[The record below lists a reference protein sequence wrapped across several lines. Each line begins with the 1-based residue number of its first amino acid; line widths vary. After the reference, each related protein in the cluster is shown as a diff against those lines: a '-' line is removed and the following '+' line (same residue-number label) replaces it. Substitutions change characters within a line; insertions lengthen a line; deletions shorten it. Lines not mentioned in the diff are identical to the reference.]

1 VKKKYSASPK
11 DKKDW
16 INFTEQLKD
25 ISVKDA
31 DFLPANQKINKV
43 RKLDLH
49 GYSLDD
55 ANKEV
60 KKFIIESFNQNY
72 KNLLIITGKGSR
84 SKSYD
89 NPYISEN
96 LSVLKN
102 SVPEYIKNNENLNS
116 IVKKII
122 RADRKDGGEGA
133 INIFLKNNK
142 KFIK

>member
-1 VKKKYSASPK
+1 MKKKFSVPAK

-16 INFTEQLKD
+16 INFTKESGNVISKD
-25 ISVKDA
+25 D
-31 DFLPANQKINKV
+31 DFLEENQKISKV

-49 GYSLDD
+49 GLSLDD
-55 ANKEV
+55 ANKVV

-72 KNLLIITGKGSR
+72 KKLIIVTGKGSR

-102 SVPEYIKNNENLNS
+102 SIPEYIKNEENLNS
-116 IVKKII
+116 MIKKITK
-122 RADRKDGGEGA
+122 ADYQDGGDGA
-133 INIFLKNNK
+133 LSIFLKNSK

>member
-1 VKKKYSASPK
+1 MKKKFSVSAK

-16 INFTEQLKD
+16 INFTKEAENIISKD
-25 ISVKDA
+25 D
-31 DFLPANQKINKV
+31 DFLAENQKISKV

-49 GYSLDD
+49 GLSLDD
-55 ANKEV
+55 ANKVV

-72 KNLLIITGKGSR
+72 KKLIIVTGKGSR

-96 LSVLKN
+96 LSILRN
-102 SVPEYIKNNENLNS
+102 SVPEYIKNEENLNS
-116 IVKKII
+116 MIKKVTK
-122 RADRKDGGEGA
+122 ADYQDGGDGA
-133 INIFLKNNK
+133 LSIFLKNSK